1 MKWMSNGRNSKN
13 QLGSHMSQKVNNYEP
28 LVSYIDTFRAFPA
41 TDREFILSPM
51 EKDIKMKTTTIL
63 LVNDQKVVRQ
73 SIRQLLEREMD
84 FEVVG
89 EAGNNL
95 EAVNLAHELKP
106 DVIVTEVRMP
116 RMGGVEAIRRVKT
129 EHPQIAILIL
139 TMHDEEEHIVEL
151 MRAGAAGCL
160 LKNISSEDLVQAIRS
175 VRAGEFVS
183 DAALMQRLFKRAAR
197 PQPVALD
204 YGEHLTRRETEV
216 LELAARMGNH
226 EVAAHLG
233 ISERTVK
240 GHLTNIFQKLNV
252 ASRTQAVLAA
262 LRRGLISLEDK

>member
-1 MKWMSNGRNSKN
+1 MK
-13 QLGSHMSQKVNNYEP
+13 
-28 LVSYIDTFRAFPA
+28 
-41 TDREFILSPM
+41 
-51 EKDIKMKTTTIL
+51 KTKIL
-63 LVNDQKVVRQ
+63 LVNDQTVVRQ
-73 SIRQLLEREMD
+73 GTRQLLEKEAD

-106 DVIVTEVRMP
+106 DIILTEVRMP
-116 RMGGVEAIRRVKT
+116 KMGGAEAIKRIKT
-129 EHPQIAILIL
+129 EHPQTAILIL
-139 TMHDEEEHIVEL
+139 TMRDDEEYIVEL
-151 MRAGAAGCL
+151 LRTGAAGCL
-160 LKNISSEDLVQAIRS
+160 LKTISSEDLMHAIRS

-183 DAALMQRLFKRAAR
+183 DGALMERLLKHATR

-216 LELAARMGNH
+216 LELATRMGNR

-252 ASRTQAVLAA
+252 ASRTEAVMTA
-262 LRRGLISLEDK
+262 LTRGLISLEDK